1 MYLQVCR
8 QLGLVPVSYYLR
20 HIDDEQLVLRHHSID
35 AAAAQAI
42 AAPLAVCIDRL
53 VTSPP
58 PPPPRDSR
66 RGIAF
71 GRVGLFVCSHDDGKT
86 VKGLHDIAR
95 CWRYP
100 PEIIPPRENLKTG
113 TNPYS

>member
-71 GRVGLFVCSHDDGKT
+71 GRVGLFVRMMM
-86 VKGLHDIAR
+86 VKRLRDYMTLPAAGDIPQR
-95 CWRYP
+95 LSRL
-100 PEIIPPRENLKTG
+100 EKI
-113 TNPYS
+113 